1 VPITSA
7 LQAEVVEIAAAFRAM
22 LASGTLPAP
31 TTDTRRCR
39 ACSLNERCQPEAW
52 RRLHALGDLRARLF
66 DPDAE

>member
-1 VPITSA
+1 
-7 LQAEVVEIAAAFRAM
+7 M

-31 TTDTRRCR
+31 TIDTRRCR

-52 RRLHALGDLRARLF
+52 RRLHTLGDLHARLF